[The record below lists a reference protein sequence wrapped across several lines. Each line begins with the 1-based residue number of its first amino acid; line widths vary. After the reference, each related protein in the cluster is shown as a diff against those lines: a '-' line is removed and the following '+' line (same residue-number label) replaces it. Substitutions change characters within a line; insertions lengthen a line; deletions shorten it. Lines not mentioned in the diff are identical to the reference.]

1 MLISSFLPFTGGQ
14 GPEQKHFGLILRQ
27 RGRVPLGRLLC
38 INSILLVSKSNGK
51 QMLKYQIQHGVRIDF
66 PVTDTN
72 VGMGLG
78 SLSDYNEHES
88 LISPA

>member
-38 INSILLVSKSNGK
+38 MLIATDSILSVIIVTKATKSKG
-51 QMLKYQIQHGVRIDF
+51 
-66 PVTDTN
+66 
-72 VGMGLG
+72 
-78 SLSDYNEHES
+78 
-88 LISPA
+88 